1 MSYYGLNDQIIEL
14 TFYALN
20 WIDYNSHSSFAE
32 GFKWLLGVYIHS
44 WEPAAKTRMGMV
56 PPNDHFR
63 TTWKGNIKIRNV
75 ENKNDEL
82 EQYSK
87 ISKAGGGGSNLNLGV
102 HIINSKI
109 EIDIFLSF
117 YTFHLQKNLFV

>member
-1 MSYYGLNDQIIEL
+1 MIVGCLYPLL
-14 TFYALN
+14 RA
-20 WIDYNSHSSFAE
+20 SSQNQD
-32 GFKWLLGVYIHS
+32 GNG
-44 WEPAAKTRMGMV
+44 
-56 PPNDHFR
+56 
-63 TTWKGNIKIRNV
+63 TTQRPFQDDLKGNIKIRNV
-75 ENKNDEL
+75 QDKIDEL
-82 EQYSK
+82 KQYSK